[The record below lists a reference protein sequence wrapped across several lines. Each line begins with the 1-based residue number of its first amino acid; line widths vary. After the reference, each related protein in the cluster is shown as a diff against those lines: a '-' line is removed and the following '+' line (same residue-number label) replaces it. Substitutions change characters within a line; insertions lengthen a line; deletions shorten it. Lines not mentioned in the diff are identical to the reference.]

1 MATFTHQVFDVT
13 SQTPPSL
20 IDSLSGTNNEVVLY
34 TTGVSVSG
42 KTVVGVLYNSIGA
55 SSANITLSSYGLI
68 IGVNTAYHGSQMAL
82 YYSDNSTT
90 LFTVNSGLTGTSFYS
105 VISAGTIT
113 FDNRGPRQRRRFAVE
128 F

>member
-68 IGVNTAYHGSQMAL
+68 IGVNSAYHGSQMAL

-90 LFTVNSGLTGTSFYS
+90 LFTVNSTAGVSFYS
-105 VISAGTIT
+105 AISGGTIT